1 MLIPVTGNDPGRP
14 AQEIPMDPELTPDP
28 MSLHPAGS
36 ARRSTSH
43 KVRNLVIGGAAA
55 AGVLLG
61 AAGIAGAATTS
72 DTTSSTAAATAAAPD
87 ASNRPDPASM
97 PNGPGE
103 TVLTGT
109 DAEQVTAAALAEIP
123 DGTIIR
129 VETDSSGAGTYEAHV
144 KKADGTTVTLLFDAS
159 YNLTSTVDG
168 FGGPGPGGQP
178 PMGQPPTGG
187 APTGAAP
194 ASGGSTTTAPAA

>member
-1 MLIPVTGNDPGRP
+1 
-14 AQEIPMDPELTPDP
+14 MDEETTTDP

-36 ARRSTSH
+36 ARRAPSNR
-43 KVRNLVIGGAAA
+43 VRNLVIGGAAA

-72 DTTSSTAAATAAAPD
+72 DTTSSAAATATAPAD
-87 ASNRPDPASM
+87 GTRPDPATM
-97 PNGPGE
+97 TNGPGE

-109 DAEQVTAAALAEIP
+109 EAEKVTAAALAEIP

-144 KKADGTTVTLLFDAS
+144 KKADGSTVTLLFDADV
-159 YNLTSTVDG
+159 NLTSTVDG
-168 FGGPGPGGQP
+168 FGGGGPGGP
-178 PMGQPPTGG
+178 GHGGQPPTGQ
-187 APTGAAP
+187 AP
-194 ASGGSTTTAPAA
+194 ADAGTSTTAPAA